1 MKALT
6 LVMALD
12 KKLEKAF
19 KKRHRAPIFPK
30 VIVGSLV
37 TAVAGAVFLVAYRP
51 FNQKQKWT
59 EIQTQSREEMGVAME
74 DRQPGGMKQWTVPF
88 EQK

>member
-1 MKALT
+1 
-6 LVMALD
+6 MALD

-19 KKRHRAPIFPK
+19 RKRHRPPIFPK
-30 VIVGSLV
+30 VLVGSLV

-51 FNQKQKWT
+51 FNQKSAWT
-59 EIQTQSREEMGVAME
+59 EIQTHTREQMGVATE